1 LLKSQS
7 RVFMIHILFC
17 NSIYM
22 NQEILI
28 NSVHV
33 LFTGPFLIYVGLYQP
48 QSIYFYVVL
57 FILAIAIVLAFINRY
72 INKELYAWLF
82 VHLFLFMTL
91 LASTS
96 ILRFMD
102 KPIPNYLFS
111 FLLAIGIAAVGYHSI
126 KIVKHFS

>member
-1 LLKSQS
+1 
-7 RVFMIHILFC
+7 MT
-17 NSIYM
+17 
-22 NQEILI
+22 QELI
-28 NSVHV
+28 INTVHV

-57 FILAIAIVLAFINRY
+57 FTLAIAIVLAFINRY
-72 INKELYAWLF
+72 MNKELYAWIF
-82 VHLFLFMTL
+82 IHLFLFVTL

-102 KPIPNYLFS
+102 KPIPSYMFS
-111 FLLAIGIAAVGYHSI
+111 FLLAVGIAAVGYHSI